1 MHRADAI
8 TLGAWQ
14 IHLVILGNL
23 LNLVPLVNLA
33 YLVMHCEYLVILA
46 NQVIQ
51 VNLMNLVNPHA
62 HV

>member
-8 TLGAWQ
+8 ILGAWQ